1 MSEVQLDEFKL
12 ALSTLDDQRL
22 LDRYF
27 YARPAAMLEGD
38 QESNLRREIAK
49 FFDVAMRDVIITGS
63 AKLGFTLVPKKG
75 RPAMSPFGDTSDID
89 VTIISSSLFLKL
101 WREAFTFAEE
111 RGDWTSVEKFRAYLM
126 RGWLRP
132 DKLPTDPEFVS
143 SREWFDFFR
152 NLQQSGKF
160 GRYKITAGVYYDEA
174 FWEAYARSSLDKCRD
189 AIERPL

>member
-1 MSEVQLDEFKL
+1 MEREVEDEFTK
-12 ALSTLDDQRL
+12 ALFELDHQTL

-27 YARPAAMLEGD
+27 YTRPAAVLAPE
-38 QESNLRREIAK
+38 QEAGLRREVAK
-49 FFDVAMRDVIITGS
+49 FFHVAMRDVIITGS

-89 VTIISSSLFLKL
+89 VTIISSELFLQL
-101 WREAFTFAEE
+101 WREAFAFAEE
-111 RGDWTSVEKFRAYLM
+111 RGDWSSVEDFRAYLM
-126 RGWLRP
+126 KGWLRP
-132 DKLPTDPEFVS
+132 DKLPTDPGFS
-143 SREWFDFFR
+143 WSREWFDFFR
-152 NLQQSGKF
+152 QLQRSGKF